1 MTMDESLAEWLRL
14 REAADHQSRSEAV
27 LDAVLRRAHA
37 DGPVHVLDLAT
48 GTGSNLRYLIP
59 RLPPAQ
65 RWLVVDRSPVLL
77 THLRMRTIEWARA
90 RGLEAHESDEG
101 VGLTGPTLDCSIAT
115 RVQDLDSVDLPDL
128 FDGRHLVTA
137 SALLDLVSGAWL
149 SALAARCRAAR
160 AAALFTLTYDGHS
173 TSEPHEPED
182 AAVRAAF
189 NRHQAR
195 DKGLGGPAA
204 GPNAAARAVRAFA
217 DLGFEV
223 RSETSDWQIEPDARA
238 FQTLLIDGWAS
249 ASTEETPEAAG
260 AFADWRAR
268 RLAHVAEGRS
278 RITVGHRDVGAWLE
292 R

>member
-1 MTMDESLAEWLRL
+1 MMDESLAEWLRL
-14 REAADHQSRSEAV
+14 REAADHQSRSETV
-27 LDAVLRRAHA
+27 LDAVQRRVLA
-37 DGPVHVLDLAT
+37 DGPIRVLDLAT

-59 RLPPAQ
+59 RLPPTQ

-77 THLRMRTIEWARA
+77 AHLRTRTIEWSRA
-90 RGLEAHESDEG
+90 QGLEARETGEG
-101 VGLTGPTLDCSIAT
+101 LAITGPALDCHITT

-137 SALLDLVSGAWL
+137 SALLDLVSGTWL
-149 SALAARCRAAR
+149 STLAARCRAAR
-160 AAALFTLTYDGHS
+160 AAALLTLTYDGHS
-173 TSEPHEPED
+173 TCEPREPED
-182 AAVRAAF
+182 AMVRAAF

-204 GPNAAARAVRAFA
+204 GPNAASTAVRAFA

-249 ASTEETPEAAG
+249 AATEETPEAAG
-260 AFADWRAR
+260 VFADWRAR

-278 RITVGHRDVGAWLE
+278 RLTVGHRDVGAWLE